1 MSKFKKMTA
10 VLLSVVMFVCCF
22 SVQIGALEEYYQY
35 QEFEYK
41 DFTCAIVYDGTITI
55 KEYYGTD
62 SKVVIPSTV
71 KGKKVTT
78 IDYNCFSRNNKIK
91 SVTIPK
97 NVQKINGHAFYQC
110 KNLTTVSL
118 PETLEIIDTCAF
130 YDCESL
136 SKINLPKNLCEIRDG
151 AFKGCISLKSVT
163 IPSKV
168 NSIGQSAFSD
178 CALLKTVNLSYGV
191 EKIEYGAFLNCES
204 LTSIKIPET
213 VSYIGYN
220 ALGYCEKQWRITKV
234 NNFRI
239 YSCDSSVGKK
249 YARENEFPLV
259 IVPRTMKDI
268 KISKTSTSVTFSWSR
283 DEDAKGY
290 IIEQYVGSKW
300 KEIKKITNNKTTKYT
315 VTSLKPNTKY
325 RFRLKS
331 YAMNGKNELYSYVTT
346 YSVTTPK
353 K

>member
-1 MSKFKKMTA
+1 MSKFRKMTA
-10 VLLSVVMFVCCF
+10 VLMSVVMFVCCF
-22 SVQIGALEEYYQY
+22 TVQAVAYEEY
-35 QEFEYK
+35 EYK
-41 DFTCAIVYDGTITI
+41 DYTCQVNYDGNITI
-55 KEYYGTD
+55 RKYYGND
-62 SKVVIPSTV
+62 SKVVIPATI
-71 KGKKVTT
+71 KGKKVTG
-78 IDYNCFSRNNKIK
+78 IDTNSFANNDKIK

-97 NVQKINGHAFYQC
+97 NVTNISSGAFYKC

-118 PETLEIIDTCAF
+118 PSTLESIHDLAF
-130 YDCESL
+130 SGCTSL
-136 SKINLPKNLCEIRDG
+136 YNINLPANLCEIHSY
-151 AFKGCISLKSVT
+151 AFSNCTSLKTIT

-168 NSIGQSAFSD
+168 ESIGDYAFEGCTS
-178 CALLKTVNLSYGV
+178 LRTVNINYGLK
-191 EKIEYGAFLNCES
+191 KIGWRAFANCTS
-204 LTSIKIPET
+204 LKSVRIPESVT
-213 VSYIGYN
+213 NIDSY
-220 ALGYCEKQWRITKV
+220 ALGYVEKDWRTTKV
-234 NNFRI
+234 NGFKI
-239 YSCDSSVGKK
+239 YSCDNSVGKK

-259 IVPRTMKDI
+259 IVPSTMKNI

-315 VTSLKPNTKY
+315 VTGLKSNTKY
-325 RFRLKS
+325 KFRLKS